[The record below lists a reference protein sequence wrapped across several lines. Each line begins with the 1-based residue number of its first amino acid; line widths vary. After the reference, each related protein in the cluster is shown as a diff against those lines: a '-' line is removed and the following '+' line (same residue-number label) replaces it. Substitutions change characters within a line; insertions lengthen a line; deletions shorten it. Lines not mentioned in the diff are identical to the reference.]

1 MLNKETVSVLL
12 AVALMGVSAPA
23 FSQIQI
29 PDAVA
34 GPGETEIARFHAE
47 GAQVYECKA
56 DATGA
61 LVWQFREP
69 VASLILDG
77 KTMGRHYAGPTWELA
92 DGSAV
97 TGKVE
102 GKVPGASAKDVPW
115 LKLSVTSARGN
126 GQLSGAATV
135 QRIET
140 KGGVASGPCEKAGD
154 FLSVAYS
161 AQYRFLKK

>member
-1 MLNKETVSVLL
+1 MPHKETVGVLF

-23 FSQIQI
+23 LSQTRI
-29 PDAVA
+29 PDTIAA
-34 GPGETEIARFHAE
+34 PGETEIANFHAE

-56 DATGA
+56 DASGA

-77 KTMGRHYAGPTWELA
+77 KTVGRHYAGPTWELA

-102 GKVPGASAKDVPW
+102 GRAPGASAKDVPW
-115 LKLSVTSARGN
+115 LKLSVTSSRGN

-140 KGGVASGPCEKAGD
+140 KGGVASGPCERAGE
-154 FLSVAYS
+154 FLSVCPKTS
-161 AQYRFLKK
+161 

>member
-34 GPGETEIARFHAE
+34 APGETEIARFHAE

-102 GKVPGASAKDVPW
+102 GKVPGASAKDVLW